1 MLAFATMTA
10 VISAAIVATPAHA
23 DRIKDIAHFG
33 GVRSNSLTGYGIVV
47 GLSGTGD
54 DNLEYTV
61 QSMRSAAARLGVTL
75 PPGVAP
81 GLKNAAAV
89 IVTAELPAFAKPGQR
104 IDVTVAALGKA
115 KSLRGGTLLLSPLQG
130 ADGEVYALAQGNLAV
145 GGFGAEGRDGSKL
158 VVNTPSSGRVP
169 NGASVERAVA
179 NPFGAGDTLTLDL
192 VDADFTTA
200 RAVAAAISAS
210 GAPATAL
217 DAMTI
222 SIPAPADTA
231 ARIALASR
239 IERLDV
245 AVDAPPARVIVNART
260 GTVVIGAGVRVLPT
274 AIAHGNLTVRV
285 TETTNG
291 QPARARIVRQD
302 GRRAQVAGRR
312 QRDPGAHGAVRAGRR
327 ARRHRPRGE
336 CAGGGTGGPRGDPRG
351 TQGGGCA
358 ARRAGGDMS
367 VFSALAAVPLTS
379 AASVRESAPGGDNK
393 VAADFEALFVTQL
406 LHAAHAAKLADDP
419 LAGDDTSFR
428 DLQDRTLAEALVRQS
443 PLGVAKLLAAKR

>member
-1 MLAFATMTA
+1 MKAGLVLALVLA
-10 VISAAIVATPAHA
+10 VPAHA

-33 GVRSNSLTGYGIVV
+33 GVRANSLTGYGIVV

-158 VVNTPSSGRVP
+158 VVNTPSSGRIP

-179 NPFGAGDTLTLDL
+179 NPFGSGDALTLDL
-192 VDADFTTA
+192 NDADFTTA
-200 RAVAAAISAS
+200 KAVAAAIATTGTPAS
-210 GAPATAL
+210 AL
-217 DAMTI
+217 DAMTV
-222 SIPAPADTA
+222 SIPAPADTPS
-231 ARIALASR
+231 RIALASR

-245 AVDAPPARVIVNART
+245 TVDPPPARVIVNART

-285 TETTNG
+285 TETLTAS
-291 QPARARIVRQD
+291 QPAPESYGKTVVVPKSQVDASEASARMALFAPGVALADIVR
-302 GRRAQVAGRR
+302 AVNAL
-312 QRDPGAHGAVRAGRR
+312 GA
-327 ARRHRPRGE
+327 
-336 CAGGGTGGPRGDPRG
+336 
-351 TQGGGCA
+351 
-358 ARRAGGDMS
+358 
-367 VFSALAAVPLTS
+367 
-379 AASVRESAPGGDNK
+379 APGDL
-393 VAADFEALFVTQL
+393 VAILEALK
-406 LHAAHAAKLADDP
+406 AAGAL
-419 LAGDDTSFR
+419 R
-428 DLQDRTLAEALVRQS
+428 AELV
-443 PLGVAKLLAAKR
+443 VI